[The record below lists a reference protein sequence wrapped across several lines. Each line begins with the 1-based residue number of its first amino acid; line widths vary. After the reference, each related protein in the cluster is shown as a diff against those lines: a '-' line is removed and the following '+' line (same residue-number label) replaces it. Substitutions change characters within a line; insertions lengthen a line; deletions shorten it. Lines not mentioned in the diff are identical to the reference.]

1 MGRTGRRA
9 LALLVAAL
17 SMAVVVGCGSS
28 DDDSDSGSGGGGKSG
43 GSITIS
49 QTSNPDFL
57 DPALAYTV
65 EASEPHWIIY
75 TGLMA
80 YRHAEGKEGAEL
92 IPGAADAE
100 PEVSKDGKTYKFTL
114 RKGLKY
120 SDGTPAK
127 ASDFEHT
134 IQRSL
139 TLEWGGLSFFEVI
152 QGVDKY
158 VKDKKEGADIS
169 GITSNN
175 ATGEITIKLTEANG
189 QFPYIL
195 AFPSAGLVPTKTSY
209 KNLSKDPPPGLG
221 AYQFEKGSI
230 QPNRQYVLV
239 KNPNFSIPD
248 IPKGNVDKITVKL
261 VKSQA
266 RQAEDVI
273 SGKLDWML
281 DEPSTDLLPEIR
293 AKYTGDRYE
302 ENTANSTYY
311 MFMNTQTPPFDKLK
325 VRQAANYGF
334 DKRAAVRLFGGLLTP
349 DCNFLPPGM
358 VGYTKIDP
366 CPWGDPN
373 GAPDLEKARSL
384 IKEAGAEGAKVT
396 VWGDD
401 EERSKKITEYY
412 TDVLN
417 KIGLDATP
425 RIIGAETYFA
435 TIGDRKLNAQTGFDD
450 WFQDFPHPADFFF
463 LNESGSIQPTNNQN
477 HSLIDDPQVDKLAQE
492 IKEETAEDGADKSA
506 ELDKYITGPEK
517 AYILPYGHTKDT
529 TFVSER
535 MDFKNCTVYHPV
547 YRDDW
552 SQFCLK

>member
-28 DDDSDSGSGGGGKSG
+28 DDDSDSGSSGGGKSG

-100 PEVSKDGKTYKFTL
+100 PEVSADGKTYKFTL
-114 RKGLKY
+114 RKGMKY

-366 CPWGDPN
+366 CPVGRPERRSRPREGPLTDQGGRSRGREGHGVGRRR
-373 GAPDLEKARSL
+373 GALEEDHRVL
-384 IKEAGAEGAKVT
+384 HGRPEQDRPGCDAEDHRRG
-396 VWGDD
+396 
-401 EERSKKITEYY
+401 
-412 TDVLN
+412 DVL
-417 KIGLDATP
+417 
-425 RIIGAETYFA
+425 
-435 TIGDRKLNAQTGFDD
+435 
-450 WFQDFPHPADFFF
+450 
-463 LNESGSIQPTNNQN
+463 
-477 HSLIDDPQVDKLAQE
+477 
-492 IKEETAEDGADKSA
+492 
-506 ELDKYITGPEK
+506 
-517 AYILPYGHTKDT
+517 
-529 TFVSER
+529 
-535 MDFKNCTVYHPV
+535 
-547 YRDDW
+547 RDDR
-552 SQFCLK
+552 

>member
-1 MGRTGRRA
+1 MGRLGRRA

-17 SMAVVVGCGSS
+17 SMVVVVACGSS
-28 DDDSDSGSGGGGKSG
+28 DDDSSSSGGGGKQG

-49 QTSNPDFL
+49 ETSNPDFL

-65 EASEPHWIIY
+65 EAASAHWIIY

-80 YRHAEGKEGAEL
+80 YKHAEGKEGAQL
-92 IPGAADAE
+92 IPGAADAP
-100 PEVSKDGKTYKFTL
+100 PEVSSDGKTYKFTL

-158 VKDKKEGADIS
+158 IKDKKEGADIS

-195 AFPSAGLVPTKTSY
+195 AFPSAGLVPTKTSF

-221 AYQFEKGSI
+221 AYMFEKGSI
-230 QPNRQYVLV
+230 EPNRQFVLV
-239 KNPNFSIPD
+239 KNPNFSIPG

-261 VKSQA
+261 IKSQA

-311 MFMNTQTPPFDKLK
+311 MFMNTKAAPFDKLK
-325 VRQAANYGF
+325 VRQAVNYGF

-373 GAPDLEKARSL
+373 AAPDLEKARSL

-417 KIGLDATP
+417 KIGLNATP

-463 LNESGSIQPTNNQN
+463 LQESGSIQPTNNQN
-477 HSLIDDPQVDKLAQE
+477 HSLVDDPKVDKLASE
-492 IKEETAEDGADKSA
+492 IKAETAEDGADKSE
-506 ELDKYITGPEK
+506 ELDKYLTGPDA
-517 AYILPYGHTKDT
+517 AYITAYGHTKDT

>member
-1 MGRTGRRA
+1 M
-9 LALLVAAL
+9 
-17 SMAVVVGCGSS
+17 SS
-28 DDDSDSGSGGGGKSG
+28 DDDSSSGSGSGGKSG

-80 YRHAEGKEGAEL
+80 YKHAEGKEGAEL

-100 PEVSKDGKTYKFTL
+100 PEVSADGKTYKFTL

-195 AFPSAGLVPTKTSY
+195 AFPSAGLVPTKTSF

-221 AYQFEKGSI
+221 AYKFDKGRSS
-230 QPNRQYVLV
+230 PTGSSCWSRTRTS
-239 KNPNFSIPD
+239 PSRTSPR
-248 IPKGNVDKITVKL
+248 GTWTRSRSKL
-261 VKSQA
+261 IKSQA

-273 SGKLDWML
+273 SGKLDCML

-311 MFMNTQTPPFDKLK
+311 MFMNTQAAPFDKLK
-325 VRQAANYGF
+325 VRQAVNYGF

-366 CPWGDPN
+366 CP
-373 GAPDLEKARSL
+373 
-384 IKEAGAEGAKVT
+384 
-396 VWGDD
+396 
-401 EERSKKITEYY
+401 
-412 TDVLN
+412 
-417 KIGLDATP
+417 
-425 RIIGAETYFA
+425 
-435 TIGDRKLNAQTGFDD
+435 
-450 WFQDFPHPADFFF
+450 
-463 LNESGSIQPTNNQN
+463 
-477 HSLIDDPQVDKLAQE
+477 
-492 IKEETAEDGADKSA
+492 
-506 ELDKYITGPEK
+506 
-517 AYILPYGHTKDT
+517 
-529 TFVSER
+529 
-535 MDFKNCTVYHPV
+535 
-547 YRDDW
+547 
-552 SQFCLK
+552 

>member
-1 MGRTGRRA
+1 
-9 LALLVAAL
+9 
-17 SMAVVVGCGSS
+17 
-28 DDDSDSGSGGGGKSG
+28 
-43 GSITIS
+43 
-49 QTSNPDFL
+49 
-57 DPALAYTV
+57 
-65 EASEPHWIIY
+65 
-75 TGLMA
+75 MA
-80 YRHAEGKEGAEL
+80 YKHAEGKEGAEL
-92 IPGAADAE
+92 IPGAADAQ
-100 PEVSKDGKTYKFTL
+100 PEVSADGKTYKFTL
-114 RKGLKY
+114 RKGMKY

-139 TLEWGGLSFFEVI
+139 SLEWGGLSFFEVI

-239 KNPNFSIPD
+239 KNPNFSIPG

-261 VKSQA
+261 IKSQA

-311 MFMNTQTPPFDKLK
+311 MFMNTKAAPFDKLK
-325 VRQAANYGF
+325 VRQAVNYGF

-366 CPWGDPN
+366 LPMGRPERRSRPREGSLPDQGGRRRGREGHGVGRRR
-373 GAPDLEKARSL
+373 GALQEDDGVLPD
-384 IKEAGAEGAKVT
+384 I
-396 VWGDD
+396 
-401 EERSKKITEYY
+401 
-412 TDVLN
+412 LN
-417 KIGLDATP
+417 KIGLKATP
-425 RIIGAETYFA
+425 KIIGAAALLRRRSVTASSTPRRASTTGSRTSRTRRTSSSYRRVVRSSRRTTRTTASSTIPRSTSWRRTSSRRRLRTVPTSRRSSTSTSPAPTARTSRPTGTRRTPRSSPSGWTSRTARCITPCIA
-435 TIGDRKLNAQTGFDD
+435 TIGHSSASSRNAGDRTVPAMRRDGPSLT
-450 WFQDFPHPADFFF
+450 PH
-463 LNESGSIQPTNNQN
+463 G
-477 HSLIDDPQVDKLAQE
+477 
-492 IKEETAEDGADKSA
+492 
-506 ELDKYITGPEK
+506 
-517 AYILPYGHTKDT
+517 
-529 TFVSER
+529 R
-535 MDFKNCTVYHPV
+535 C
-547 YRDDW
+547 R
-552 SQFCLK
+552 